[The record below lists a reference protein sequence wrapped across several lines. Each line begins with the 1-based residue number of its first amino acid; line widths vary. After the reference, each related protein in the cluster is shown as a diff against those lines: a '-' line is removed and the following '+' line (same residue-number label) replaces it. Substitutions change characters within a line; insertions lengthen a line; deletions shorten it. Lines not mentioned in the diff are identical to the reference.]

1 MISATHVDHI
11 VNIFS
16 KAEDLGYHVKEINL

>member
-11 VNIFS
+11 VNIFF